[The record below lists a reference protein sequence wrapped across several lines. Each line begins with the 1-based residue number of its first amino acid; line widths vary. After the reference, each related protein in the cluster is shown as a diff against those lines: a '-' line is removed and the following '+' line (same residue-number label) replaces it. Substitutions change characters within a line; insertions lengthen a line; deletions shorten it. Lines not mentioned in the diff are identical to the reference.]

1 MHLIK
6 PQIFTSH
13 LLLTLLIE
21 LPRIINIVPHAI
33 EASSDRTYGGE
44 EGVAEPD
51 GEDCVFLPHALTAT
65 NFVVE
70 ATPHHSAYRKLE
82 HTTEE

>member
-1 MHLIK
+1 MY
-6 PQIFTSH
+6 SH
-13 LLLTLLIE
+13 LLLALLIE
-21 LPRIINIVPHAI
+21 LPRIINIVPHTI
-33 EASSDRTYGGE
+33 ETTSDRTYGGE

-51 GEDCVFLPHALTAT
+51 GKNRILLPHALTAT

-82 HTTEE
+82 HTAEE